1 LVEKNLWLVI
11 FSPQDANMLDVFV
24 PRARQE
30 FDSMEAAHQF
40 SLHYAKMAGLSV
52 RTMRTGKETN

>member
-1 LVEKNLWLVI
+1 LQKQKKAPVGCNLVVDFGFQKNLWLVI

-30 FDSMEAAHQF
+30 FDSIEAAHQF
-40 SLHYAKMAGLSV
+40 
-52 RTMRTGKETN
+52 